1 MFSPTYISAVVMIL
15 VQVLP
20 WLGIPVVSADLTT
33 TVTTILTIGAGL
45 VIIYRRLAKGDIN
58 IFGSKKG

>member
-1 MFSPTYISAVVMIL
+1 MIL